1 MAIDRVLAR
10 GWKFEIN
17 DNGDWKEIGGLN
29 SFAWGGTKTDADT
42 TGFDSQ
48 GWSEHLPVQRGRTLT
63 LQGSYLEVPKE
74 NGQFIA
80 RIKVLTGA
88 VTASGNV
95 TVTLNKGVA
104 ENIIVAVVKDDTVRT
119 VATKIAQE
127 IDEDTDWSAYSI
139 GDTVTVKHT
148 SGEAFTVSFA
158 DTNTTGV
165 TVKSAVTGDRDE
177 GQEAVDA
184 LCTKIGADSIA
195 QFKKTSP
202 GGKAETFYASAEMG
216 DIGGGNNDTTS
227 WGVTLTISGKV
238 TQL

>member
-1 MAIDRVLAR
+1 MAIQRVLAR
-10 GWKFEIN
+10 EWKFEIY
-17 DNGDWKEIGGLN
+17 DGAWKEIGGLN

-48 GWSEHLPVQRGRTLT
+48 GWGEHLPAQRGRTLT

-95 TVTLNKGVA
+95 TITLN
-104 ENIIVAVVKDDTVRT
+104 EIEDITVAVIEYDTVRE
-119 VATKIAQE
+119 VATKIAQS
-127 IDEDTDWSAYSI
+127 INDETDWSAYSI
-139 GDTVTVKHT
+139 GDTLTVKHT
-148 SGEAFTVSFA
+148 SGEAFTVSFE
-158 DTNTTGV
+158 DTGTTGV

-184 LCTKIGADSIA
+184 LCTKIGSDSIA
-195 QFKKTSP
+195 QFRKTSP
-202 GGKAETFYASAEMG
+202 GGTVETFYASAEMA
-216 DIGGGNNDTTS
+216 DVGGGNNDTTS

-238 TQL
+238 AQS